1 MGDFKTMASN
11 ETSKLKISEIKL
23 ALKRSIE
30 ANKKANIESKT
41 DEECFIEEFENV
53 NLQGEEKNLAKLE
66 ILPRFY
72 TALPA
77 ETDELK
83 QKLREEAR
91 AQFLQRRSRSLLD
104 NDELKKLYSV
114 LEANSTTPEDEF
126 SSICED
132 NLMDYESF
140 LKAKSLSSSKCQQ
153 YFKPMIFAKLQHGD
167 PHGRI
172 SVMAFFNY
180 VMRKVWIHQ
189 TRIGLSLYDVNGQGQ
204 LREQDVENYIAELIE
219 TLPQLDGLDK
229 SFHSFYVCTA
239 VRKFFFFLDPLRTGK
254 IKIQDILA
262 SSFLDDLLELR
273 DQDLAKDAQDAN
285 WFSAPSALRVYGQ
298 YLNLDKDHNGMLSR
312 QELIAYGTSTLT
324 PTFIDRIYEECL
336 TYGGEMD
343 YKTYLDFVLALEN
356 RKEPQALAYCFRIL
370 DVRHQGFLNT
380 FSLNYFFRDI
390 LIQMEKLNQDPVKFE
405 DVKDEIFDMV
415 RPLDPLRIKLDDL
428 IKSGNGDTVV
438 SILIDLNGF
447 WTYENR
453 EVLVNDNNDESSSPS
468 E

>member
-1 MGDFKTMASN
+1 MERLKASLKKTIERN
-11 ETSKLKISEIKL
+11 K
-23 ALKRSIE
+23 E
-30 ANKKANIESKT
+30 ANLQIKSDDEYFLEEFTKVNLKGSKKAANE
-41 DEECFIEEFENV
+41 D
-53 NLQGEEKNLAKLE
+53 
-66 ILPRFY
+66 ILPKFY
-72 TALPA
+72 SGLPA

-104 NDELKKLYSV
+104 NEELKKLYSI
-114 LEANSTTPEDEF
+114 LEAQSVPPEEEF
-126 SSICED
+126 SSLCED
-132 NLMDYESF
+132 NLLNYEQF
-140 LKAKSLSSSKCQQ
+140 LKAKEESSDKCQQ
-153 YFKPMIFAKLQHGD
+153 YFKAITFAKLQHGD

-189 TRIGLSLYDVNGQGQ
+189 TRIGLSLYDVNGQGF

-254 IKIQDILA
+254 IRILDILA
-262 SSFLDDLLELR
+262 CSFLDDLLELR
-273 DQDLAKDAQDAN
+273 DQDLAKDVQDAN

-312 QELIAYGTSTLT
+312 QELLSYGTSTLT
-324 PTFIDRIYEECL
+324 PTFVDRVFEECL

-356 RKEPQALAYCFRIL
+356 RKEPQALNYFFKIL
-370 DVRHQGFLNT
+370 DVKHQGFLNT
-380 FSLNYFFRDI
+380 FCLNYFFRDI
-390 LIQMEKLNQDPVKFE
+390 LQQMEKLSQDPVRFE

-415 RPLDPLRIKLDDL
+415 RPEDPLRIKLEDL
-428 IKSGNGDTVV
+428 IRCCNGDTVV

-447 WTYENR
+447 WNYENR
-453 EVLVNDNNDESSSPS
+453 EVLASDNNSEDTTSES
-468 E
+468 